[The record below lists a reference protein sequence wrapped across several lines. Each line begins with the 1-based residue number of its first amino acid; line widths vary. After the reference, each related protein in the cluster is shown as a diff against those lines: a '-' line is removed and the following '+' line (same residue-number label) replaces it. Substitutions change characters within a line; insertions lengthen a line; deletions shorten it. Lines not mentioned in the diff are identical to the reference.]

1 MKLINKSMLTVLIT
15 LSTASV
21 YYAQETQDSVKT
33 KSKDIEEV
41 ILQGVTDIAKDRK
54 TPVAASTIKAAQIV
68 ERLGNQELT
77 EILNTT
83 PSVYATKSGG
93 GFGDGGIT
101 MRGFESRNIAVMVN
115 GMPVNDMEGG
125 SVYFSN
131 WTGLADVTSIMQVQR
146 GLGSSKLGIASVG
159 GTMNFITRTADMKK
173 GGVVRLGV
181 GNDDYLKTSFA
192 YNTGKSDN
200 GWASSFLMS
209 RTAGGTYIE
218 NTEFESY
225 AYYFALGWEASKKHN
240 FQFTL
245 TSSPQWHD
253 QRTFAPTIGNYI
265 KFNPDNDGSPYR
277 QYNSD
282 FGYKTGANGDRYAI
296 ANRSNYYAKPVMM
309 LNWDW
314 TMNEKSKLSTV
325 LYMSNGRGGGTGD
338 LGSYWTGKFNSSG
351 NPTTTNINSYRGA
364 DGTFNYD
371 QIFAL
376 NNGLNAGAPYQVTDP
391 VTGKVSTVRDGIV
404 RRASVNSHNWY
415 GILANFQHKVN
426 DNLSFSVGTDN
437 RYYYGYH
444 YQVVSDLYNAN
455 SYKETLNANVTPYNV
470 TNVYDYKKLSWNP
483 FGGKTAPLNDQV
495 GYSNDGEVLWYSGFA
510 QVEYSKDN
518 LSAFVQGSVS
528 NQSYQRIDNFV
539 KDGVT
544 MQQNQ
549 TVNTKTGF
557 KDLLG
562 YNVKGG
568 ANYNINDYHNVFA
581 NIGYYSKQP
590 FMNSVYPSNLQVLN
604 PSLTNEK
611 IFSAEIGYG
620 FRSPKF
626 TANVNLY
633 RTEWKDRWLRRSNQV
648 FEIADP
654 TTPTGIGTVNGYSEI
669 SGITQLHMGVEVD
682 AVYKP
687 FHFLEFQGMLSYGDY
702 QYKGNATGTNFDENN
717 NPVAVVGNK
726 TTNTLYLD
734 GVKVG
739 GSSSNSIP
747 QVTASLGLTARPVR
761 DLNIYGTWRYV
772 GKLYSSI
779 DAATFTTVANQERGS
794 LQLPD
799 FNLFD
804 IGASFK
810 IRLKNTAQY
819 FTVGA
824 NVYNLFDTTYIAD
837 GATNNFVKNV
847 GDFKTNTNTD
857 AQAQA
862 LYNTYINNP
871 ANFYKGIDTSNRVFF
886 GFGRTWAANLS
897 FNF

>member
-54 TPVAASTIKAAQIV
+54 TPVAASTIKAAQII

-131 WTGLADVTSIMQVQR
+131 WTGLADVTSTVQTQR
-146 GLGSSKLGIASVG
+146 GLGSSKLAIASVG
-159 GTMNFITRTADMKK
+159 GTINYLTRSADMKR
-173 GGVVRLGV
+173 GGAVRLGV

-192 YNTGKSDN
+192 YNTGKTDK
-200 GWASSFLMS
+200 GWSSSFLMS
-209 RTAGGTYIE
+209 RISGGTYIE
-218 NTEFESY
+218 NTDFEAY
-225 AYYFALGWEASKKHN
+225 AYYFALGWEPNKKHN

-245 TSSPQWHD
+245 TSAPQWHD
-253 QRTFAPTIGNYI
+253 QRTFAPTIANYI

-282 FGYKTGANGDRYAI
+282 FGYKTGADGDRYSI

-314 TMNEKSKLSTV
+314 NMSEKSKLSTV

-338 LGSYWTGKFNSSG
+338 LGRVNNQTLVNNFTDNTGH
-351 NPTTTNINSYRGA
+351 
-364 DGTFNYD
+364 FNYD
-371 QIFAL
+371 AVFAA
-376 NNGLNAGAPYQVTDP
+376 NAAVNPYAANAANGGTL
-391 VTGKVSTVRDGIV
+391 I
-404 RRASVNSHNWY
+404 RRASINSHNWY
-415 GILANFQHKVN
+415 GILANFQHKIN
-426 DNLSFSVGTDN
+426 DNWNFSVGTDD

-444 YQVVSDLYNAN
+444 YQVVSDLYGATG
-455 SYKETLNANVTPYNV
+455 YKEGGNANVAPYVVNKV
-470 TNVYDYKKLSWNP
+470 FDYKELSWNP
-483 FGGKTAPLNDQV
+483 FGGSLAPLGEQV

-510 QVEYSKDN
+510 QVEYSKDA
-518 LSAFVQGSVS
+518 LSAFLQGSVS

-539 KDGVT
+539 KDGST
-544 MQQNQ
+544 LKGQ

-557 KDLLG
+557 KDLIG

-590 FMNSVYPSNLQVLN
+590 FLNTVYPNNQQLLN
-604 PSLTNEK
+604 PNLTNEK

-620 FRSPKF
+620 FRSPKLS
-626 TANVNLY
+626 ANVNLY
-633 RTEWKDRWLRRSNQV
+633 RTEWKDRWLRRSNVQFQV
-648 FEIADP
+648 PNASS
-654 TTPTGIGTVNGYSEI
+654 PTGTTIVNGYTEI
-669 SGITQLHMGVEVD
+669 NGITQLHMGVEFD

-687 FHFLEFQGMLSYGDY
+687 FPFLDINAMFSLGDY
-702 QYKGNATGTNFDENN
+702 TYKGNASGTNFDDNN
-717 NPVAVVGNK
+717 NPVDGAAN
-726 TTNTLYLD
+726 TTLYLD

-739 GSSSNSIP
+739 GSSNNSIP
-747 QVTASLGLTARPVR
+747 QLTSSLGATIKPVK

-772 GKLYSSI
+772 GKIYSTI
-779 DAATFTTVANQERGS
+779 DAQTFTNEANQARGT
-794 LQLPD
+794 LKLPD
-799 FNLFD
+799 FNLLD
-804 IGASFK
+804 VGASYK
-810 IRLKNTAQY
+810 IRLRNHDQY
-819 FTVGA
+819 FTVGF
-824 NVYNLFDTTYIAD
+824 NIYNLLDTTYISD
-837 GATNNFVKNV
+837 GATNIFGSDVITANNDPDK
-847 GDFKTNTNTD
+847 GKTYE
-857 AQAQA
+857 QAGRM
-862 LYNTYINNP
+862 YD
-871 ANFYKGIDTSNRVFF
+871 GIATANRVFF

>member
-1 MKLINKSMLTVLIT
+1 MLTVLIT

-54 TPVAASTIKAAQIV
+54 TPVAASTIKAAQII

-131 WTGLADVTSIMQVQR
+131 WTGLADVTSFMQTQR

-159 GTMNFITRTADMKK
+159 GTMNFVTRTADMKK
-173 GGVVRLGV
+173 GGVVRLGL

-192 YNTGKSDN
+192 YNTGKSEN

-209 RTAGGTYIE
+209 RTSGGTYIE
-218 NTEFESY
+218 NTDFEAY
-225 AYYFALGWEASKKHN
+225 AYYFALGWEANKKHN

-253 QRTFAPTIGNYI
+253 QRTFAPTIANYI

-296 ANRSNYYAKPVMM
+296 ANRANYYAKPVMM

-338 LGSYWTGKFNSSG
+338 LGRVTNKTMTGFYDNTG
-351 NPTTTNINSYRGA
+351 HFDYDAVFAANGA
-364 DGTFNYD
+364 VN
-371 QIFAL
+371 L
-376 NNGLNAGAPYQVTDP
+376 NTSAARNTL
-391 VTGKVSTVRDGIV
+391 I
-404 RRASVNSHNWY
+404 RRSSVNSHNWY

-426 DNLSFSVGTDN
+426 DNWSFSVGTDD

-444 YQVVSDLYNAN
+444 YQVISDLYGAAG
-455 SYKETLNANVTPYNV
+455 YKEDGNKNVAPSYIAN
-470 TNVYDYKKLSWNP
+470 NVYDYKKLSWNP
-483 FGGKTAPLNDQV
+483 FGGKTAPISDQV

-544 MQQNQ
+544 MQQGQ

-557 KDLLG
+557 KDLFG

-590 FMNSVYPSNLQVLN
+590 FMNSVYPSNLQVVN
-604 PSLTNEK
+604 PNLTNEK

-620 FRSPKF
+620 FRSPKL
-626 TANVNLY
+626 TANINLY

-648 FEIADP
+648 FEVADP

-702 QYKGNATGTNFDENN
+702 QYKGNATGTNFDDNN

-747 QVTASLGLTARPVR
+747 QVTASLGATVRPVK

-779 DAATFTTVANQERGS
+779 DAATFTTVANQQRGS

-847 GDFKTNTNTD
+847 GDFKTPTNTD

>member
-1 MKLINKSMLTVLIT
+1 MLTVLIT

-21 YYAQETQDSVKT
+21 YYAQETQDTVKT

-93 GFGDGGIT
+93 GFGDGSIT

-181 GNDDYLKTSFA
+181 GNNDYLKTSFA

-218 NTEFESY
+218 NTDFESY

-253 QRTFAPTIGNYI
+253 QRTYASTIFNYI
-265 KFNPDNDGSPYR
+265 KFNPDNDNTPYR

-296 ANRSNYYAKPVMM
+296 ANRANYYSKPVMM

-338 LGSYWTGKFNSSG
+338 LGRVGGKGLTGYYDNTGHFDYDAVFAANAAV
-351 NPTTTNINSYRGA
+351 NPYAPGA
-364 DGTFNYD
+364 ANGGTL
-371 QIFAL
+371 I
-376 NNGLNAGAPYQVTDP
+376 
-391 VTGKVSTVRDGIV
+391 
-404 RRASVNSHNWY
+404 RRSSVNSHNWY

-426 DNLSFSVGTDN
+426 DNWSFSVGTDD

-444 YQVVSDLYNAN
+444 YQVISDLYGATG
-455 SYKETLNANVTPYNV
+455 YKENKNANVAPYV
-470 TNVYDYKKLSWNP
+470 ASNVYDYKKLSWNP
-483 FGGKTAPLNDQV
+483 FGGKTAPISDQV
-495 GYSNDGEVLWYSGFA
+495 GYSNDGEVLWYSAFA
-510 QVEYSKDN
+510 QAEYSKDN

-544 MQQNQ
+544 MQQGQ
-549 TVNTKTGF
+549 VVNTKTGF
-557 KDLLG
+557 KDLFG
-562 YNVKGG
+562 YNIKGG

-581 NIGYYSKQP
+581 NVGYYSKQP
-590 FMNSVYPSNLQVLN
+590 FMNSVYPSNFQVLN
-604 PSLTNEK
+604 PTLTNEK

-620 FRSPKF
+620 FRSPKLS
-626 TANVNLY
+626 ANVNLY
-633 RTEWKDRWLRRSNQV
+633 RTEWKDRWLRRGNQIFDIV
-648 FEIADP
+648 DPANPGSTIA
-654 TTPTGIGTVNGYSEI
+654 VNGYSEI

-687 FHFLEFQGMLSYGDY
+687 FHFLEVQGMLSYGDY
-702 QYKGNATGTNFDENN
+702 QYKGNATGTNFDDNN

-747 QVTASLGLTARPVR
+747 QVTASLGVTARPVR

-847 GDFKTNTNTD
+847 GDFKTATNTD

>member
-1 MKLINKSMLTVLIT
+1 MKLINKSILTVAIT

-21 YYAQETQDSVKT
+21 YYAQETQDTITTT

-54 TPVAASTIKAAQIV
+54 TPVAASTIKAAQII
-68 ERLGNQELT
+68 ERLGNQEIT

-125 SVYFSN
+125 SVYYSN
-131 WTGLADVTSIMQVQR
+131 WTGLADVTSFVQAQR

-159 GTMNFITRTADMKK
+159 GTINFITRAADMKK
-173 GGVVRLGV
+173 GGVIRLGV
-181 GNDDYLKTSFA
+181 GNNDFLKTSFA
-192 YNTGKSDN
+192 YNTGKSEN
-200 GWASSFLMS
+200 GWSTSFLMS

-218 NTEFESY
+218 NTDFEAY
-225 AYYFALGWEASKKHN
+225 AYYFALGWQPNKKHN
-240 FQFTL
+240 FQFML

-253 QRTFAPTIGNYI
+253 QRTFAPQIQNYI
-265 KFNPDNDGSPYR
+265 NYNPDQDGTPYR

-282 FGYKTGANGDRYAI
+282 FGYYTDANGRRVAL

-338 LGSYWTGKFNSSG
+338 IGRVGPGNRNMQNFVDNTGH
-351 NPTTTNINSYRGA
+351 
-364 DGTFNYD
+364 FNYD
-371 QIFAL
+371 DIFAANQAVDL
-376 NNGLNAGAPYQVTDP
+376 NNPATTAR
-391 VTGKVSTVRDGIV
+391 STLI

-415 GILANFQHKVN
+415 GILANFQHKIN
-426 DNLSFSVGTDN
+426 DNWNFSVGTDN

-444 YQVVSDLYNAN
+444 YQVVSDLYGA
-455 SYKETLNANVTPYNV
+455 SGYKEDGNKNVAPYVANNI
-470 TNVYDYKKLSWNP
+470 YDYKQLSWNP
-483 FGGKTAPLNDQV
+483 FGGRTAPITDQI

-510 QVEYSKDN
+510 QVEYAKDN
-518 LSAFVQGSVS
+518 FSAFVQGSIS
-528 NQSYQRIDNFV
+528 NQAYQRIDNFV

-544 MQQNQ
+544 RQPNPTTGQI
-549 TVNTKTGF
+549 VNTKSGF
-557 KDLLG
+557 QNLFG

-568 ANYNINDYHNVFA
+568 ANYNLDEKNNVFA

-590 FMNSVYPSNLQVLN
+590 FLNSVFPSNFQVVN

-611 IFSAEIGYG
+611 IFSAEVGYG
-620 FRSPKF
+620 FRSSKF
-626 TANVNLY
+626 NASVNLY
-633 RTEWKDRWLRRSNQV
+633 RTEWRDRWLRRGSQV
-648 FEIADP
+648 FDVADP
-654 TTPTGIGTVNGYSEI
+654 SAPGGIAKVNGYSEV
-669 SGITQLHMGVEVD
+669 SGITQVHMGVEVE
-682 AVYKP
+682 ATYKP
-687 FHFLEFQGMLSYGDY
+687 IQLIEFQGMLSYGDY
-702 QYKGNATGTNFDENN
+702 RYKGNATGTSFDDNN
-717 NPVAVVGNK
+717 NPVTPVGTGGNG
-726 TTNTLYLD
+726 TLYLD

-739 GSSSNSIP
+739 GSSNNSIP
-747 QVTASLGLTARPVR
+747 QVTASLGTTIRPVKN
-761 DLNIYGTWRYV
+761 LSVYGTWRYV
-772 GKLYSSI
+772 GKVYSSL
-779 DAATFTTVANQERGS
+779 DAATFTTIANQERGA

-804 IGASFK
+804 VGASFK
-810 IRLKNTAQY
+810 IKLKDVSQY
-819 FTVGA
+819 FTVGF
-824 NVYNLFDTTYIAD
+824 NIYNLLDTTYIQD
-837 GATNNFVKNV
+837 GSTNIFGNDKITANNDPDK
-847 GDFKTNTNTD
+847 GKTYEE
-857 AQAQA
+857 AGRM
-862 LYNTYINNP
+862 
-871 ANFYKGIDTSNRVFF
+871 YKGIATANRVFF

>member
-1 MKLINKSMLTVLIT
+1 MLTVLIT

-54 TPVAASTIKAAQIV
+54 TPVAASTIKAAQII

-131 WTGLADVTSIMQVQR
+131 WTGLADVTSFMQTQR

-159 GTMNFITRTADMKK
+159 GTMNFVTRTADMKK
-173 GGVVRLGV
+173 GGVVRLGL

-192 YNTGKSDN
+192 YNTGKSEN

-209 RTAGGTYIE
+209 RTSGGTYIE
-218 NTEFESY
+218 NTDFEAY
-225 AYYFALGWEASKKHN
+225 AYYFALGWEANKKHN

-253 QRTFAPTIGNYI
+253 QRTFAPTIANYI

-296 ANRSNYYAKPVMM
+296 ANRANYYAKPVMM

-338 LGSYWTGKFNSSG
+338 LGRVTNKTMTGFYDNTG
-351 NPTTTNINSYRGA
+351 HFDYDAVFAANGA
-364 DGTFNYD
+364 VN
-371 QIFAL
+371 L
-376 NNGLNAGAPYQVTDP
+376 NTSAARNTL
-391 VTGKVSTVRDGIV
+391 I
-404 RRASVNSHNWY
+404 RRSSVNSHNWY

-426 DNLSFSVGTDN
+426 DNWSFSVGTDD

-444 YQVVSDLYNAN
+444 YQVISDLYGAAG
-455 SYKETLNANVTPYNV
+455 YKEDGNKNVAPSYIAN
-470 TNVYDYKKLSWNP
+470 NVYDYKKLSWNP
-483 FGGKTAPLNDQV
+483 FGGKTAPISDQV

-544 MQQNQ
+544 MQQGQ

-557 KDLLG
+557 KDLFG

-590 FMNSVYPSNLQVLN
+590 FMNSVYPSNLQVVN
-604 PSLTNEK
+604 PNLTNEK

-620 FRSPKF
+620 FRSPKL
-626 TANVNLY
+626 TANINLY

-648 FEIADP
+648 FEVADP

-702 QYKGNATGTNFDENN
+702 QYKGNATGTNFDDNN

-747 QVTASLGLTARPVR
+747 QVTASLGATVRPVK

-779 DAATFTTVANQERGS
+779 DAATFTTVANQQRGS

-804 IGASFK
+804 IGAD
-810 IRLKNTAQY
+810 R
-819 FTVGA
+819 
-824 NVYNLFDTTYIAD
+824 
-837 GATNNFVKNV
+837 
-847 GDFKTNTNTD
+847 
-857 AQAQA
+857 
-862 LYNTYINNP
+862 
-871 ANFYKGIDTSNRVFF
+871 
-886 GFGRTWAANLS
+886 
-897 FNF
+897 